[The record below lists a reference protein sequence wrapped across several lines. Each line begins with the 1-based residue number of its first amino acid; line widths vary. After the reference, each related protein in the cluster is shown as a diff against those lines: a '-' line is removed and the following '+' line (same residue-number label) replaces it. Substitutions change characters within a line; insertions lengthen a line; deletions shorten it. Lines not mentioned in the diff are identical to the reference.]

1 VLRTPLRF
9 HGEQEIALTDGSP
22 LSFTALSLGL
32 HRPHRHPGTHN
43 YTGNEGE
50 PDTSDAR
57 IPALRAWLVSQR
69 IGPYLEL
76 HELARGPFATFH
88 VEWRSRR
95 DRRVDALSLPAV
107 IRIID
112 AAVEAIPL
120 SRLN

>member
-1 VLRTPLRF
+1 VLRPNERLHSAIIPDR
-9 HGEQEIALTDGSP
+9 
-22 LSFTALSLGL
+22 GL
-32 HRPHRHPGTHN
+32 FAP
-43 YTGNEGE
+43 E